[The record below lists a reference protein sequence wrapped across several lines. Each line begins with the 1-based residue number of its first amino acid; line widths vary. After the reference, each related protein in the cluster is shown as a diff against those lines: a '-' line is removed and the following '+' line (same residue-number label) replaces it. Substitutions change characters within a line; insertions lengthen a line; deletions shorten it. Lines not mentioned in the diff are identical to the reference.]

1 MKPGSSPKL
10 QKNKKKSSF
19 LIGEDYL
26 LIKCAEILIQNQHTI
41 IGIMSPFSKVREWA
55 LENNIPAFRSMD
67 EAESI
72 LNDEEIDYLF
82 SIVNSK
88 IIPNKLIDKARKL
101 AINYHHSPLPKYAG
115 VNATSWAIFNN
126 EKSHGVTWH
135 VISNVIDG
143 GDILKQATFEVDEHE
158 TALTLNHKCY
168 QHALAL
174 FNKLV
179 SDINNDTLERSKQDI
194 SQRSYYGLNS
204 KPMGNGLIDW
214 NKPAEDIER
223 HFRAL
228 YMGVYDNSLAV
239 LKIKLHDSN
248 YIVSELKICDE
259 TSKNSPGT
267 INEINPSFWRVATT
281 TKDIIL
287 LKINTLYGI
296 ECSFEE
302 LINNHHI
309 KAGSSLQFMDSS
321 DFDLFKSFSVDVCKN
336 EQFWINKLTNFEPAE
351 IPFINQF
358 TSNEEG
364 SYELVTTYPI
374 STNELGGVGKNDLE
388 KTLLTL
394 WLIYLYRLGNK
405 KNLGVALSHSGMDHL
420 NKFRNFFSTE
430 VPFFIQFED
439 DFSFEQTLTLVSKQL
454 EIIKSKKT
462 FLKDIFYRY
471 QSLAGLS
478 PFIPISIVI
487 EENTN
492 TKANEL
498 TSDSICILKIS
509 LSNQRLEWYVKKFP
523 SHSNDNLLNF
533 VANSSKHFAVLMS
546 AIAKDRN
553 SPIKAL
559 PLLTPPEKQTLLVDW
574 NNTKITYPKEKNIG
588 LFLDEA
594 SHQYADEIA
603 IQFEDSCLTYSE
615 LNNKVNS
622 LVDYFSEIKV
632 KHQDTII
639 VFMPRSLEWI
649 ISMLAIIKYGAIYVP
664 VVSNTPIKRLELIIS
679 DSKAKVVL
687 SNKSL
692 IDKFK
697 ESSLAHVQLTNVH
710 QLMKKLTLR
719 MTANTSPLFS
729 SADVAYI
736 LYTSGTTG
744 VPKGV
749 IIKHNSVINLIHE
762 QIRKLSIDSKSNV
775 LQFASIGFDASIWEV
790 FSTLMVG
797 GKLCIP
803 SEKTVLLGESL
814 IETIN
819 AFNITLA
826 TLPPS
831 VLQTITASKINT
843 LETIVT
849 AGESCSRELADLWV
863 EQVCLINAYGPTETT
878 VCATM
883 GVIDKTG
890 DINIG
895 KPIANTQT
903 YVLDDNLNLVPK
915 GVIGELYIGGD
926 ALAVGYLNQPKLT
939 HQYFIANPFSDNKED
954 KLYRTRDLVRWL
966 PEGTIEYIGR
976 VDNQIKIRGLRIE
989 PEAIEAQILHH
1000 VDVTQCVVS
1009 LQHNDKLEKFIV
1021 AYFVS
1026 EKKVDLHE
1034 LRESLREH
1042 LPHYMIPN
1050 FFVKMDS
1057 LPLTIN
1063 GKIDRKSLPVPD
1075 LKCNIH
1081 AHDYVPPRTT
1091 IEKKLCQIWA
1101 DLLGIDKVGIHN
1113 DFFTIGGNSLLLS
1126 QLIIML
1132 RDHFNFE
1139 MHFSVILKNPTIEAI
1154 AELVSKKFND
1164 VIDEDYNSRFL
1175 NDTILVK
1182 EIKPPSNRSIN
1193 KISTSVLLTGATG
1206 FLGSHL
1212 LRELYLNK
1220 NLQIYC
1226 LIRAQSDLDAKGL
1239 IEKTIKRYGFDFSVD
1254 DRIIP
1259 LAGDLS
1265 APQLGLKEDVF
1276 ISLAK
1281 GLDEI
1286 YHNGAFVHHLYTYEM
1301 LKSTNVDCTVE
1312 LLKLA
1317 GQFKNKKIHYI
1328 STLSALSQFTDQTGY
1343 IIESFIPFEVQDPP
1357 GNGYNQTKWVSEKLL
1372 SAAAN
1377 RGYSVNIYRPGWI
1390 LGSTLEGNI
1399 SIHNNHFLSLI
1410 EGCVQMNRAPN
1421 WDIEFNILP
1430 VDFLSRMIVK
1440 ISGIN
1445 AFNNKVFNFSNT
1457 NRVSWVN
1464 IIKFLNASGHKI
1476 RLIDKDDWHHSLQE
1490 IGRDNSLFNLLPL
1503 YRGLG
1508 SDMEG
1513 SFNQS
1518 KFSYD
1523 ENVRVALDIFN
1534 ESYPV
1539 INQDILSKFLYFLKK

>member
-10 QKNKKKSSF
+10 QKNKKTSCF

-26 LIKCAEILIQNQHTI
+26 LIKCAEILIHNQYTI
-41 IGIMSPFSKVREWA
+41 IGITSPFSKVREWA
-55 LENNIPAFRSMD
+55 VENNIPAFKSMD

-72 LNDEEIDYLF
+72 LNEEEIDYLF

-88 IIPNKLIDKARKL
+88 IIPNKLIDKAKKL

-115 VNATSWAIFNN
+115 VNATSWAILNG

-135 VISNVIDG
+135 VISEVIDG
-143 GDILKQATFEVDEHE
+143 GDILKQTVFEIDEHE

-168 QHALAL
+168 QHALTL
-174 FNKLV
+174 FNKLIT
-179 SDINNDTLERSKQDI
+179 DINNDTLKRSKQDT

-204 KPMGNGLIDW
+204 KTIGNGLIDW
-214 NKPAEDIER
+214 NRPAEDIER
-223 HFRAL
+223 QFRAL
-228 YMGVYDNSLAV
+228 YMGVYDNSLGV

-248 YIVSELKICDE
+248 YIVSELKICTE
-259 TSKNSPGT
+259 TSKNAPGT

-287 LKINTLYGI
+287 LKINTLYGV

-302 LINNHHI
+302 LINTHHI
-309 KAGSSLQFMDSS
+309 KAGSSLQFMNPS
-321 DFDLFKSFSVDVCKN
+321 DFDQFKSISEDVSKN
-336 EQFWINKLTNFEPAE
+336 EQFWINKLTSFEPAE
-351 IPFINQF
+351 VPFINQF
-358 TSNEEG
+358 TSHEAG
-364 SYELVTTYPI
+364 TYELVSTYSI
-374 STNELGGVGKNDLE
+374 NNDESGIGTDDFE

-405 KNLGVALSHSGMDHL
+405 KNLGVALSYSNMNHL
-420 NKFRNFFSTE
+420 NKFGHFFSAE
-430 VPFFIQFED
+430 VPFFVQFED
-439 DFSFEQTLTLVSKQL
+439 DFSFAQAFTLVCKQL
-454 EIIKSKKT
+454 EIIKSKNT

-478 PFIPISIVI
+478 PFIPISIII

-492 TKANEL
+492 TKADEL
-498 TSDSICILKIS
+498 ISDSICILKIS
-509 LSNQRLEWYVKKFP
+509 LSNQRLEWYVKKFS
-523 SHSNDNLLNF
+523 SHSNNNLLNF
-533 VANSSKHFAVLMS
+533 IANSAQHFAVLMN
-546 AIAKDRN
+546 AITKDRN

-559 PLLTPPEKQTLLVDW
+559 PLLPPQERQKLLVDW

-588 LFLDEA
+588 LLLDE
-594 SHQYADEIA
+594 SSYQYADEVA
-603 IQFEDSCLTYSE
+603 IQFEHSCLTYSE
-615 LNNKVNS
+615 LNDKVNS

-632 KHQDTII
+632 KHQEAII

-679 DSKAKVVL
+679 DSKAKIVL

-697 ESSLAHVQLTNVH
+697 ESSLAHAQLTNVR
-710 QLMKKLTLR
+710 QLMKKLPQRVTGNLIP
-719 MTANTSPLFS
+719 NFS
-729 SADVAYI
+729 SADIAYI

-749 IIKHNSVINLIHE
+749 IIKHYSVINLIHE
-762 QIRKLSIDSKSNV
+762 QIRKLNINSKSNV

-790 FSTLMVG
+790 FSTLIVG

-814 IETIN
+814 AETIN

-831 VLQTITASKINT
+831 ILQTISVSKINK

-863 EQVCLINAYGPTETT
+863 NQVCLINAYGPTETT

-883 GVIDKTG
+883 GIVDQTD

-895 KPIANTQT
+895 RPIANTQT
-903 YVLDDNLNLVPK
+903 YILDDNLNLVPE

-939 HQYFIANPFSDNKED
+939 HQYFIANPFSDNEED

-1000 VDVTQCVVS
+1000 ADITQCVVS

-1026 EKKVDLHE
+1026 EKKIDLHE

-1050 FFVKMDS
+1050 FFVKMNS

-1081 AHDYVPPRTT
+1081 AHDYVPPRTA
-1091 IEKKLCQIWA
+1091 IEKKLCQLWA
-1101 DLLGIDKVGIHN
+1101 DLLGVEKVGIHN

-1164 VIDEDYNSRFL
+1164 VIDEDYNNRFL
-1175 NDTILVK
+1175 NDTILIK
-1182 EIKPPSNRSIN
+1182 EIKPLNNRSIN
-1193 KISTSVLLTGATG
+1193 RISTSVLLTGATG

-1212 LRELYLNK
+1212 LKELYLNK

-1226 LIRAQSDLDAKGL
+1226 LIRAKSDLDAKGL
-1239 IEKTIKRYGFDFSVD
+1239 IDKTIERYGFDFSVD
-1254 DRIIP
+1254 ERIIP

-1281 GLDEI
+1281 ELDEI

-1301 LKSTNVDCTVE
+1301 LKSTNVESTVE

-1328 STLSALSQFTDQTGY
+1328 STLSALSQFTDPTGY
-1343 IIESFIPFEVQDPP
+1343 IIENFIPFEAQDPP

-1372 SAAAN
+1372 SAATH

-1399 SIHNNHFLSLI
+1399 SINNNHFLSLI
-1410 EGCVQMNRAPN
+1410 EGCVQMNCAPN

-1440 ISGIN
+1440 ISSISD
-1445 AFNNKVFNFSNT
+1445 FNNKVFNFSNT

-1464 IIKFLNASGHKI
+1464 IIKFLNSSGHNIK
-1476 RLIDKDDWHHSLQE
+1476 LIDKEDWHHSLQE

-1508 SDMEG
+1508 SNMEG

-1523 ENVRVALDIFN
+1523 ENVRVALNIFN
-1534 ESYPV
+1534 ESYPI
-1539 INQDILSKFLYFLKK
+1539 INQDTLSKFLYFLKK